1 MVFSQFRSQY
11 PQGSIL
17 TEMLSKIDGLHTFRA
32 AIKTQTQQGDII
44 LTTATAADSDLEV
57 AEDRAIKRAL
67 TNLGITSDYG
77 MQATLMPQII
87 SEISPKVISQISPQV
102 NSQIGKLQPPIN
114 YKEQLLVSAAVDSHS
129 FSSDSE
135 SNNYSTNDVDN
146 FDGNLFTANLSS
158 DSRGAGETEPE
169 NYPSAKSKA
178 KSAKLQE
185 LTKQQEPPKQEP
197 IDLSSQLSQIMVEM
211 ERIGW
216 SKQQGKDHLQRQ
228 YKKTSR
234 DQLSAAEVFD
244 FLEYLQSQSDT
255 F

>member
-11 PQGSIL
+11 PHGSII
-17 TEMLSKIDGLHTFRA
+17 TEMLSKVDGQHTFRA
-32 AIKTQTQQGDII
+32 VIKNQPQQGQGDTI
-44 LTTATAADSDLEV
+44 LSTATAVDSDLET

-67 TNLGITSDYG
+67 TNLGITSEYG

-87 SEISPKVISQISPQV
+87 SEISPDIRPQISPQL
-102 NSQIGKLQPPIN
+102 NSQISKLQPPIN
-114 YKEQLLVSAAVDSHS
+114 YKEQLLVSAALDPDS
-129 FSSDSE
+129 FSGDLA
-135 SNNYSTNDVDN
+135 SNNYSINHVN
-146 FDGNLFTANLSS
+146 NLDGDLFTASLARDDRGSS
-158 DSRGAGETEPE
+158 TGGETENSPT
-169 NYPSAKSKA
+169 KSKA
-178 KSAKLQE
+178 KS
-185 LTKQQEPPKQEP
+185 TKTQDLAKQEP

-216 SKQQGKDHLQRQ
+216 TKQQGKDHLQRQ

-234 DQLSAAEVFD
+234 DQLSASEVFD